1 MYVIMLVYTVI
12 TGVYIVCAVI
22 VTMVE
27 CVHCRDINS
36 YDDRVYIMHNSLSY
50 Q

>member
-1 MYVIMLVYTVI
+1 MLVYAVI
-12 TGVYIVCAVI
+12 TGAYIIYAVI

-36 YDDRVYIMHNSLSY
+36 YDDRVYIMHNSLLH